1 MGGGVPKNMSQ
12 FSRTWWGKR
21 FIEALE
27 DFTDS
32 ARLGRGRSYARN
44 GKIKEYQ
51 INGGKITAK
60 VRGSVNP
67 YFGVYKEP
75 LYKTTI
81 EITAIAPGDWS
92 KVISHLGSKA
102 SLISKL
108 LMNEV
113 PDNIEETFAELKLH
127 LLPNSRNDFKTECS
141 CPDWENPCKHIAGVY
156 YLVASELDQDPFLLF
171 ELRGISR
178 SKLQEEL
185 ARSPLGKALSSAL
198 NSEEISPVSVDS
210 YYTQPKKIVP
220 TAPSSPREFWLGEK
234 RLPQEIEAV
243 SNVSIPALI
252 VKKGGDFP
260 PFWHKD
266 LSFVEV
272 MEELY
277 QRVRTKNKELL

>member
-1 MGGGVPKNMSQ
+1 MGGDVPKNMSQ

-44 GKIKEYQ
+44 GKIKEHQ

-81 EITAIAPGDWS
+81 EIAAIAPGDWS
-92 KVISHLGSKA
+92 KVISRLGSKA

-127 LLPNSRNDFKTECS
+127 LLPNSHADFETKCS

-178 SKLQEEL
+178 TKLQEEL

-198 NSEEISPVSVDS
+198 NSEEITPVSVDS

-220 TAPSSPREFWLGEK
+220 TAPSSPRDFWLGEK

-243 SNVSIPALI
+243 SNVSIPALM

-266 LSFVEV
+266 LSFLEV